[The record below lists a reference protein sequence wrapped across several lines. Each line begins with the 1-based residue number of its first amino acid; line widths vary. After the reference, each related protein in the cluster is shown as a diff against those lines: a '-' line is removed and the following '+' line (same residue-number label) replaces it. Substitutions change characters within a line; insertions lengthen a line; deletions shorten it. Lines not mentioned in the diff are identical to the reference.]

1 MATIRSEKPED
12 IAAIRRLIEKAFG
25 QSAEADIVDRLRESC
40 PETISLVAED
50 NSGLVGHI
58 LFSPAEILSMGTRV
72 EGMGLAPMVV
82 LPERQREGIGTRL
95 VTEGL
100 NLLQKKACP
109 YVIVLG
115 HPEYYPRF
123 GFEPAAK
130 YRIVCQWEGIPSD
143 AFMIRIFDHSAMRD
157 VEGIALYRDE
167 FDDAV

>member
-1 MATIRSEKPED
+1 
-12 IAAIRRLIEKAFG
+12 
-25 QSAEADIVDRLRESC
+25 
-40 PETISLVAED
+40 
-50 NSGLVGHI
+50 
-58 LFSPAEILSMGTRV
+58 MGTRV

>member
-1 MATIRSEKPED
+1 MVTVRSEKPED
-12 IAAIRRLIEKAFG
+12 IAAIRRLNETTFG

-40 PETISLVAED
+40 PEIISLVAED

-82 LPERQREGIGTRL
+82 LRERQREGIGTRL
-95 VTEGL
+95 ITEGL
-100 NLLQKKACP
+100 NLLQKNACP

-143 AFMIRIFDHSAMRD
+143 AFMIRIFDQTVMRE
-157 VEGIALYRDE
+157 VEGIALYRNE